1 LRSSR
6 DVQDVQDV
14 DLGPS
19 CPEDG
24 AGDAFITPTKS
35 FGHFSSSDDPAYAD
49 DKWSAGHKF
58 RMAFLLWLAL

>member
-35 FGHFSSSDDPAYAD
+35 FGHFSSSDDRIMY
-49 DKWSAGHKF
+49 
-58 RMAFLLWLAL
+58 